1 MKLNSILVV
10 GLCRERERERGR
22 ETETETDR
30 KREREGFVVVEES
43 GK

>member
-10 GLCRERERERGR
+10 GLCREREREGERQR
-22 ETETETDR
+22 QRQIE
-30 KREREGFVVVEES
+30 REREGFVVVEES